1 MYIRHMHTHMAECR
15 PTAFFEKCVFRI
27 FIIIIIINA
36 TRYWRRQLLKR
47 RHCRVKTQHE
57 TVRILFYLFFFHFD
71 M

>member
-27 FIIIIIINA
+27 FIIIIINA

-57 TVRILFYLFFFHFD
+57 TV
-71 M
+71 